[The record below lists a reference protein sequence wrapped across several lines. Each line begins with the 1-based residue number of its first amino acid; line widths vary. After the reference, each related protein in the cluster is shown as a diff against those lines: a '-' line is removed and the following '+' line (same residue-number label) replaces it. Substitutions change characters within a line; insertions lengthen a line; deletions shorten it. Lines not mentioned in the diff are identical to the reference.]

1 MCIVLTAKLSFANG
15 WGTADP
21 HLRENSALQS
31 AKEVFPVRYIMQ
43 SSQKDV
49 NLLNSFC
56 WKLWLILFLCR
67 MSLICIWISC
77 ATHTQLLW
85 HGWVLAHKHCVLL
98 GDWGRICTKTVG
110 WDTAI
115 VVISKQVTAPCNHLI
130 QDRYTIVVISKQVT
144 ASFHSC

>member
-1 MCIVLTAKLSFANG
+1 MCIILTAKLSFANG
-15 WGTADP
+15 RGIADL
-21 HLRENSALQS
+21 HLWENSALQS

-77 ATHTQLLW
+77 ATHATALTRMSASTQTL
-85 HGWVLAHKHCVLL
+85 CLL